1 MAMVELKAWFSVDLA
16 EFINPSL
23 GTCGLR
29 TSNITEVITICG
41 LKSRRSAGLSISPE
55 TQTLLVLIQYPQY
68 LGNLR
73 IEPLSVV
80 WMPVREHKPLASIS
94 LSFDAG
100 ELWFHT
106 ESCIPYTGS
115 QVGGYNLTRHP
126 WQNFSFWKVTTKGTC
141 SFKGFFHGSQ
151 QPKRLTSSCSLLISQ
166 NLVTLEISST

>member
-1 MAMVELKAWFSVDLA
+1 MVELKAWFSVDLA

-94 LSFDAG
+94 FSFDAG
-100 ELWFHT
+100 ELWFHI

-115 QVGGYNLTRHP
+115 PVGGYNLTRHP

-166 NLVTLEISST
+166 NLVTLETSSM

>member
-1 MAMVELKAWFSVDLA
+1 MVELKAWFSVDLA

-106 ESCIPYTGS
+106 ESCTPYTGS

>member
-1 MAMVELKAWFSVDLA
+1 MAMVELKIWFSVDLA

-29 TSNITEVITICG
+29 TSSITEAITICG

-55 TQTLLVLIQYPQY
+55 TQTLLVLIQYPQH

-80 WMPVREHKPLASIS
+80 WIPIREHEPLASIS
-94 LSFDAG
+94 SSFDAG
-100 ELWFHT
+100 ELWFHI

-115 QVGGYNLTRHP
+115 PVGGYNLTRHP
-126 WQNFSFWKVTTKGTC
+126 WQNFYF
-141 SFKGFFHGSQ
+141 
-151 QPKRLTSSCSLLISQ
+151 
-166 NLVTLEISST
+166 

>member
-1 MAMVELKAWFSVDLA
+1 MVELKAWFSVDLA

>member
-1 MAMVELKAWFSVDLA
+1 MVELKAWFSVDLA

-106 ESCIPYTGS
+106 ESCTPYTGS

-151 QPKRLTSSCSLLISQ
+151 QPKRLTSSCSLLLSQ

>member
-106 ESCIPYTGS
+106 ESCTPYTGS

-151 QPKRLTSSCSLLISQ
+151 QPKRLTSSCSLLLSQ